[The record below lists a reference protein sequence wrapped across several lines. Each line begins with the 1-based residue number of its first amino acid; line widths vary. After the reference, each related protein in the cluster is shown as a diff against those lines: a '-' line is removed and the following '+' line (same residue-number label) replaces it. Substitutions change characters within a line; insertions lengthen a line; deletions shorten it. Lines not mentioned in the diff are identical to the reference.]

1 MAERLADLAERK
13 NEALHAGSP
22 RAVERQHAKGKLTAR
37 ERIEYLLDEGS
48 FQELDMLA
56 RHRAHGMGLEDNRP
70 YTDGVVTGFGTIDGR
85 RVCIF
90 SQDFTVFGGALGEV
104 FAEKIHK
111 VMDLAASTGVP
122 MIGLNDG
129 AGARIQEG
137 VVSLH
142 SYGGIFHRNVAASG
156 VIPQISVILG
166 PCAGGAVYSPAMTD
180 FIFMVQGTS
189 HMFIT
194 GPDVVKTVTGED
206 VTLEEL
212 GGAMSHATKSG
223 VATFVAPDEKACL
236 DEVRHLLS
244 FLPSNNLEEP
254 PIEPTGDE
262 PDRAVPE
269 LIDFL
274 PTSPNQPYDMKKVI
288 TAVVDDG
295 EYLEVHRHWAM
306 SITCGFAR
314 MDGRVVGIV
323 GNQPAV
329 LAGVLDIDSSEKA
342 SRFVRTC
349 DAFNIPLLTFV
360 DVPGFMPGTDQ
371 EYGGIIRHGAKLLYA
386 YCEATV
392 PRIQIITRKAYGG
405 AYVVMN
411 SKSIGADLAFAWPSA
426 ELAVMGPNGAVEIV
440 YRRELA
446 EAADPVRRA
455 GRADRRVHRALRQP
469 VHRGRTRLH
478 RRRDLAGRHPRRHL
492 PQPRHPDLQ
501 ARGAAEAQARQRAA
515 VTLPVDPDLAL
526 AARAAAA
533 RPGRPGRHR
542 RRRAAGLAPAGARRR
557 ARPGAPALAL
567 QRALVAQARAAA
579 ARPTL
584 SAPLT
589 VYVDDWRQRATVRD
603 RADRWSHLLADNPA
617 ELHAMAAALGI
628 PPRGYQHHR
637 RSPALN
643 HYDVPESLRLRAIEL
658 GAVPV
663 TWREMAR
670 LTRAWRRAAVRP
682 APPGPP

>member
-1 MAERLADLAERK
+1 MSERLGDLAARK
-13 NEALHAGSP
+13 EEALHAGSP
-22 RAVERQHAKGKLTAR
+22 RAVERQHEKGKMTAR
-37 ERIEYLLDEGS
+37 ERIDELLDEGS

-56 RHRAHGMGLEDNRP
+56 RHRAHGMGLDATRP

-85 RVCIF
+85 RVCVF

-111 VMDLAASTGVP
+111 VMDLATATGVP
-122 MIGLNDG
+122 MIGLNDC

-180 FIFMVQGTS
+180 FVFMVQGTS

-223 VATFVAPDEKACL
+223 VATFVAADEKSCL
-236 DEVRHLLS
+236 DDVRTLLS
-244 FLPSNNLEEP
+244 FLPSNNLESP
-254 PIEPTGDE
+254 PPVVSDDDPERET
-262 PDRAVPE
+262 PE
-269 LIDFL
+269 LIDL
-274 PTSPNQPYDMKKVI
+274 MPASPNQPYDMKRVI

-295 EYLEVHRHWAM
+295 EYLEVHAHWAM
-306 SITCGFAR
+306 SITCGYAR
-314 MDGRVVGIV
+314 IGGRVVGIV

-342 SRFVRTC
+342 ARFVRTC
-349 DAFNIPLLTFV
+349 DAFNIPLVTLV

-392 PRIQIITRKAYGG
+392 PRIQVITRKAYGG

-411 SKSIGADLAFAWPSA
+411 SKSIGADLAYAWPSA
-426 ELAVMGPNGAVEIV
+426 ELAVMGPQGAVEIL

-446 EAADPVRRA
+446 SAADPAARRA
-455 GRADRRVHRALRQP
+455 ELVDEYTERYATP
-469 VHRGRTRLH
+469 YI
-478 RRRDLAGRHPRRHL
+478 
-492 PQPRHPDLQ
+492 
-501 ARGAAEAQARQRAA
+501 AAER
-515 VTLPVDPDLAL
+515 
-526 AARAAAA
+526 
-533 RPGRPGRHR
+533 G
-542 RRRAAGLAPAGARRR
+542 
-557 ARPGAPALAL
+557 
-567 QRALVAQARAAA
+567 
-579 ARPTL
+579 
-584 SAPLT
+584 
-589 VYVDDWRQRATVRD
+589 YVDDV
-603 RADRWSHLLADNPA
+603 
-617 ELHAMAAALGI
+617 I
-628 PPRGYQHHR
+628 
-637 RSPALN
+637 SPADTRKILSRSLEMLASKHEDLPHRKHGN
-643 HYDVPESLRLRAIEL
+643 VPL
-658 GAVPV
+658 
-663 TWREMAR
+663 
-670 LTRAWRRAAVRP
+670 
-682 APPGPP
+682 